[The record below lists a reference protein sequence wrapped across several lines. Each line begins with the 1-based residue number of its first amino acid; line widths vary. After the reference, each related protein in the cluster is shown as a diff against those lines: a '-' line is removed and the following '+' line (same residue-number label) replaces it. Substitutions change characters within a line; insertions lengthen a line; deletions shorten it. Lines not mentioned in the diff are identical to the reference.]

1 VTTPD
6 DVREEEQLSVAVRRG
21 PGAWRHTLR
30 GNRTTRTA
38 YRLTVFVVGLL
49 IVILGLIL
57 VPLPGPGWLIV
68 IGGIAVWASEF
79 ERAHAV
85 LSFVRKRLEEW
96 NDWIQAQPLW
106 VRGAVALA
114 TLALVLAFFWAYF
127 SLLGVPGYLPDPAER
142 LLNMVTI

>member
-1 VTTPD
+1 M
-6 DVREEEQLSVAVRRG
+6 AARRS
-21 PGAWRHTLR
+21 PGAWRHALR
-30 GNRTTRTA
+30 RNPTTRAA
-38 YRLTVFVVGLL
+38 YRLTVFAVGLL
-49 IVILGLIL
+49 IVVGGLIL

-79 ERAHAV
+79 QRAHAV
-85 LSFVRKRLEEW
+85 LSFVRRRLEKW

-106 VRGAVALA
+106 VKGLVALA

-142 LLNMVTI
+142 LLNTITI